1 MICSHLIQIFLGR
14 YIPDPYDLYELYDLY
29 DLYDLAHI
37 GGWGSYNLH
46 GPLEDM
52 LPGLDLYYTDPA
64 LNLITAGEDLDDLG
78 RDLSDDLSDL
88 SDLDRDLSDLSDFEV
103 ISRP

>member
-1 MICSHLIQIFLGR
+1 MV
-14 YIPDPYDLYELYDLY
+14 
-29 DLYDLAHI
+29 A
-37 GGWGSYNLH
+37 
-46 GPLEDM
+46 
-52 LPGLDLYYTDPA
+52 GLDLYHTDPA
-64 LNLITAGEDLDDLG
+64 LHLITAGEDLDDLG